1 MKSIWINQTTL
12 TLKTQSSWS
21 EHEARSALDFTCMMT
36 DRGTHPHGTLKGKL
50 LLRRPLSVVTWSMEL
65 QMLQGI
71 GLFLSF
77 QMEDVKN
84 LLTLILVT
92 NYGFTLKKLLS
103 TWCLVTGCTLYLYN
117 TKDMTLFSREFL
129 SYSLI
134 LLPYVLYV
142 LQTITIK

>member
-1 MKSIWINQTTL
+1 
-12 TLKTQSSWS
+12 
-21 EHEARSALDFTCMMT
+21 
-36 DRGTHPHGTLKGKL
+36 
-50 LLRRPLSVVTWSMEL
+50 
-65 QMLQGI
+65 MLQGI